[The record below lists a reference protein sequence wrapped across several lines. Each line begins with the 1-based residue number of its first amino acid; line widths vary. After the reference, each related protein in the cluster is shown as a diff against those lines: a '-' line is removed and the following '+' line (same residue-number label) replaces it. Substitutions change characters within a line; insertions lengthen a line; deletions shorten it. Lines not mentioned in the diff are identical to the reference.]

1 MKLPKANGNVWSM
14 WHPMTCLGEAEVEV
28 EGAKVVVPSPDLL
41 DRHRELTEARVLS
54 RAVWGP

>member
-1 MKLPKANGNVWSM
+1 MKLPKAKGNVLSIR
-14 WHPMTCLGEAEVEV
+14 HPMTRLREAEVEV

-41 DRHRELTEARVLS
+41 DRPRELTEARVLR